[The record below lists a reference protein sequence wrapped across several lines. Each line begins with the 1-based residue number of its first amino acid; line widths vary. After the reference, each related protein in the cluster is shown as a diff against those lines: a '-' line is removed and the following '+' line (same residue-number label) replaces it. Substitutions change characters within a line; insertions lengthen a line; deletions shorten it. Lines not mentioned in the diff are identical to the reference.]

1 MSEIKHYVG
10 KLKEVLPDLRETFE
24 EMCHRILLQENIIGE
39 DEIVEDYYYFEWSE
53 VLQENL
59 YDKYIVTVDKDYGKH
74 LFKISEKRKISDGC
88 DVYNMHENVNGEY
101 EYEVVYYDGG
111 TSFDDAINFAYYE
124 MENN

>member
-10 KLKEVLPDLRETFE
+10 KLKEVFPDPRETFE
-24 EMCHRILLQENIIGE
+24 EMCHRILLEENVIGK
-39 DEIVEDYYYFEWSE
+39 DEIVEDYYYSEWSLE
-53 VLQENL
+53 ENL
-59 YDKYIVTVDKDYGKH
+59 YDKYIVTVDKDYEKH
-74 LFKISEKRKISDGC
+74 LFIISEKKKVSDGC

-124 MENN
+124 MKNN

>member
-10 KLKEVLPDLRETFE
+10 KLKEVFPDPKEAFE
-24 EMCHRILLQENIIGE
+24 EMCHRILLEENVVGT
-39 DEIVEDYYYFEWSE
+39 DEIVEDYYYSEWSN

-59 YDKYIVTVDKDYGKH
+59 YDKYIVTVDKNYEKH
-74 LFKISEKRKISDGC
+74 LFMISEKREVHEGC
-88 DVYNMHENVNGEY
+88 DVYNMHKNINGEY
-101 EYEVVYYDGG
+101 EYEVIYYDGG

>member
-10 KLKEVLPDLRETFE
+10 KLKELFPDPRETFE
-24 EMCHRILLQENIIGE
+24 EMCHRILLEENVIGK
-39 DEIVEDYYYFEWSE
+39 DEIVEDYYYSEWSA
-53 VLQENL
+53 VLEENL
-59 YDKYIVTVDKDYGKH
+59 YDKYIVTVDKDYEKH
-74 LFKISEKRKISDGC
+74 LFIISEKKKVSDGC

-124 MENN
+124 MKNN

>member
-10 KLKEVLPDLRETFE
+10 KLKEVFPDIRETFE
-24 EMCHRILLQENIIGE
+24 EMCHRILLEENVIGK
-39 DEIVEDYYYFEWSE
+39 DEIVEDYYYSEWSA
-53 VLQENL
+53 VLEENL
-59 YDKYIVTVDKDYGKH
+59 YDKYIVTADKDYEKH
-74 LFKISEKRKISDGC
+74 LFIISEKKKVSDGC

-124 MENN
+124 MKNN

>member
-10 KLKEVLPDLRETFE
+10 KLKEVFPYPEETFE
-24 EMCHRILLQENIIGE
+24 EMCHRILLEENVIGK
-39 DEIVEDYYYFEWSE
+39 DEIVEDYYYSEWSA
-53 VLQENL
+53 VLEENL
-59 YDKYIVTVDKDYGKH
+59 YDKYIVTVDKDYEKH
-74 LFKISEKRKISDGC
+74 LFIISEKKKVSDGC

>member
-10 KLKEVLPDLRETFE
+10 KLKEVFPDIRETFE
-24 EMCHRILLQENIIGE
+24 EMCHRILLEENVIGK
-39 DEIVEDYYYFEWSE
+39 DEIVEDYYYSEWSA
-53 VLQENL
+53 VLEENL
-59 YDKYIVTVDKDYGKH
+59 YDKYIVTVGKDYEKH
-74 LFKISEKRKISDGC
+74 LFIISEKKKVSDGC

-124 MENN
+124 MKNN